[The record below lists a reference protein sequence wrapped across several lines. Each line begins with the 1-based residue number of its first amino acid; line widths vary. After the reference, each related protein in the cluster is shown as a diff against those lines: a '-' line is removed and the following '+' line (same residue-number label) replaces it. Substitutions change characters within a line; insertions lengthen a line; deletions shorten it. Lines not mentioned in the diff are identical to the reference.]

1 MIRILKLENKGVIIV
16 ELTSKK
22 NVIKSVVV
30 SIFLNGLIPVAI
42 YNLLLGNFSSFVSL
56 LIATLVP
63 LMDNL
68 YHIIK
73 HRKADAFGL
82 FMLTGFI
89 LSLLAFLL
97 GGSEKLILMRE
108 SLVTG
113 ILGLIFIGSLFY
125 SKPLIYHFALRFSA
139 KDESEQKGNFEK
151 NWEFSYF
158 RFVIRL
164 MTAVWGIALLIE
176 AIIKTILVNELSIT
190 TFLAVSQVI
199 FYGIL
204 GVTILWT
211 VFYRKYAKTRLDLLI
226 NTK

>member
-1 MIRILKLENKGVIIV
+1 V

-22 NVIKSVVV
+22 KVIKSVVV
-30 SIFLNGLIPVAI
+30 SILLNGLLPVVI
-42 YNLLLGNFSSFVSL
+42 YNLLLGYFSSFVSL

-63 LMDNL
+63 LLDNL

-89 LSLLAFLL
+89 LSLLAFIL

-139 KDESEQKGNFEK
+139 KDDSEQKGTFEK
-151 NWEFSYF
+151 NWEISYF

-164 MTAVWGIALLIE
+164 MTAVWGIALLSE
-176 AIIKTILVNELSIT
+176 AIIKIILVYELSIS
-190 TFLAVSQVI
+190 TFLAVSQII

-211 VFYRKYAKTRLDLLI
+211 VLYRKYAVTRLDLLI
-226 NTK
+226 NTNMK

>member
-1 MIRILKLENKGVIIV
+1 MT
-16 ELTSKK
+16 LTSKK
-22 NVIKSVVV
+22 NVIKSVVI
-30 SIFLNGLIPVAI
+30 SILLNGLVPVAV
-42 YNLLLGNFSSFVSL
+42 YNLLLAYYSSFVSL

-63 LMDNL
+63 LLDNL
-68 YHIIK
+68 YHVIK
-73 HRKADAFGL
+73 FRKTDAFGL

-97 GGSEKLILMRE
+97 GGNEKLILIRE

-113 ILGLIFIGSLFY
+113 ILGLVFIGSLFN

-139 KDESEQKGNFEK
+139 KDESEQKGKFEN

-164 MTAVWGIALLIE
+164 MTAVWGIALLTE
-176 AIIKTILVNELSIT
+176 AIIKTILVYELSIT

-199 FYGIL
+199 FYFIL

-211 VFYRKYAKTRLDLLI
+211 VIYRKYAKTRLDLLI

>member
-1 MIRILKLENKGVIIV
+1 MLEF
-16 ELTSKK
+16 TSKK
-22 NVIKSVVV
+22 KVIKSVVV
-30 SIFLNGLIPVAI
+30 SILLNGLVPVAV
-42 YNLLLGNFSSFVSL
+42 YNLLLGHFSSFVSL

-63 LMDNL
+63 LLDNL
-68 YHIIK
+68 YHVIK

-82 FMLTGFI
+82 FMLTAFI

-113 ILGLIFIGSLFY
+113 ILGLIFIGSLLY
-125 SKPLIYHFALRFSA
+125 SKPLIYHFALRFTSRN
-139 KDESEQKGNFEK
+139 ESEQKGTFEK
-151 NWEFSYF
+151 NWEVSYF
-158 RFVIRL
+158 RFVLRL
-164 MTAVWGIALLIE
+164 MTAVWGIALLLE
-176 AIIKTILVNELSIT
+176 AIIKTILVYELSIT
-190 TFLAVSQVI
+190 TFLAISQVI

-211 VFYRKYAKTRLDLLI
+211 VIYRKHAKTRLDLLI

>member
-1 MIRILKLENKGVIIV
+1 MNINSKRKVIQSVIVSILINGLVP
-16 ELTSKK
+16 
-22 NVIKSVVV
+22 VVV
-30 SIFLNGLIPVAI
+30 
-42 YNLLLGNFSSFVSL
+42 YNLLLDHFSSFVSL
-56 LIATLVP
+56 LLATMVP
-63 LMDNL
+63 LLDNL
-68 YHIIK
+68 YHIVK

-125 SKPLIYHFALRFSA
+125 SKPLIYHFAIRFSSN
-139 KDESEQKGNFEK
+139 DETEQKGKFAN

-164 MTAVWGIALLIE
+164 MTAVWGIALLGE
-176 AIIKTILVNELSIT
+176 AVIKTILVYELSISA
-190 TFLAVSQVI
+190 FLAVSQII
-199 FYGIL
+199 FYSVL

-211 VFYRKYAKTRLDLLI
+211 VIYRRYAKTRLDVI
-226 NTK
+226 MNIK

>member
-1 MIRILKLENKGVIIV
+1 MNIASKRKVIQSVII
-16 ELTSKK
+16 
-22 NVIKSVVV
+22 
-30 SIFLNGLIPVAI
+30 SILINGLVPVVL
-42 YNLLLGNFSSFVSL
+42 YNLLLDYFSSFVSL

-63 LMDNL
+63 LLDNL
-68 YHIIK
+68 YHIVK

-82 FMLTGFI
+82 FMLTGFV

-125 SKPLIYHFALRFSA
+125 SKPLIYHFAIRFSSSG
-139 KDESEQKGNFEK
+139 ESEQKGKFAY
-151 NWEFSYF
+151 NWGIPYF

-164 MTAVWGIALLIE
+164 MTAVWGISLLAE
-176 AIIKTILVNELSIT
+176 AVIKTILVYELSISA
-190 TFLAVSQVI
+190 FLAVSQII
-199 FYGIL
+199 FYSII

-211 VFYRKYAKTRLDLLI
+211 VIYRRYAKTRLDLLI
-226 NTK
+226 NVK